1 MAEYVCKIADSTG
14 RVFEQVETA
23 LSENEARH
31 RLSERGFYVYSIN
44 RNLGLASR
52 FRRSGSSRLVRGQD
66 FLIFN
71 QQFNTLIKAGLPILT
86 ALDLL
91 AERAAAPRL
100 RPLLA
105 DVRERVRTGALLSE
119 ALVAQAVFPPVYT
132 TSVMAGEKSG
142 SLSTVL
148 DQYIAYQKTT
158 SSFFSRLKNVLI
170 YPSILIVMVVV
181 VLSYLVTF
189 AVPRFAELYKE
200 LNVQLP
206 TITRIVLAISLPLR
220 EYIFFV
226 MAGLAIVGT
235 LTFLWARS
243 EAGAL
248 IIDRFK
254 PRIPVI
260 GNIWLKAQI
269 AQFVRTLSTLLAGGS
284 PLVNALDTSADA
296 MGSKLISTSVRKAVA
311 QVREGTPLHTA
322 LLETHVMP
330 DLALEM
336 IEVGEASG
344 ALAPMLTSVAEF
356 YEQEVDLKLTAILA
370 WVEPAILVIMA
381 AVIAFILI
389 ALYLPMFSLTA
400 GTVQGYIRMSA
411 TTHRGP
417 APPVQ
422 PDAAAEAERS
432 KLLAQRYRCSFID
445 LRDQRIDPELFR
457 SIPAELM
464 FRYNFVPLEAHDHSL
479 AIAVSDP
486 SQVLVNDELSLLL
499 GKKLQIKVATATQ
512 IGDILKRTEQSQ
524 RVLDQATEG
533 FTLQVVD
540 VDEESEEN
548 ITMEKLTRDTGVSPV
563 VRLVDT
569 VIFTALERRASDIH
583 IETGN
588 TEVVV
593 K

>member
-1 MAEYVCKIADSTG
+1 
-14 RVFEQVETA
+14 
-23 LSENEARH
+23 
-31 RLSERGFYVYSIN
+31 
-44 RNLGLASR
+44 
-52 FRRSGSSRLVRGQD
+52 
-66 FLIFN
+66 LIFN

-248 IIDRFK
+248 VIDRFK

-400 GTVQGYIRMSA
+400 GTVQG
-411 TTHRGP
+411 
-417 APPVQ
+417 
-422 PDAAAEAERS
+422 
-432 KLLAQRYRCSFID
+432 
-445 LRDQRIDPELFR
+445 
-457 SIPAELM
+457 
-464 FRYNFVPLEAHDHSL
+464 
-479 AIAVSDP
+479 
-486 SQVLVNDELSLLL
+486 
-499 GKKLQIKVATATQ
+499 
-512 IGDILKRTEQSQ
+512 
-524 RVLDQATEG
+524 
-533 FTLQVVD
+533 
-540 VDEESEEN
+540 
-548 ITMEKLTRDTGVSPV
+548 
-563 VRLVDT
+563 
-569 VIFTALERRASDIH
+569 
-583 IETGN
+583 
-588 TEVVV
+588 
-593 K
+593 